1 MLQITLYYAAGQE
14 YKSENGEADSDPPS
28 LLFNKKAVNLQA
40 LVVIS
45 LYHIEQIAISG

>member
-1 MLQITLYYAAGQE
+1 MRLG
-14 YKSENGEADSDPPS
+14 KSIRMKLGKLILNPPS